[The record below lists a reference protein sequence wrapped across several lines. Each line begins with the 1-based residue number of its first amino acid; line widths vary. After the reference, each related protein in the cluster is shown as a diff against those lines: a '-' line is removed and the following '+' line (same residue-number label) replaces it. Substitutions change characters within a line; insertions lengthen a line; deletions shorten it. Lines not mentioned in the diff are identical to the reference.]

1 MEIAVNRSNSEVLA
15 ILSEF
20 TEITDRVKLL
30 QMLYLIYNDK
40 PKKSKEK
47 FQSILET
54 LPVDL
59 VRISFGSI
67 FTEDFSFVSSDRS
80 SYSDDDLL
88 HIRSS
93 GHFFRFS
100 LSP

>member
-30 QMLYLIYNDK
+30 QMSYLIYNDK
-40 PKKSKEK
+40 PKKSKEE
-47 FQSILET
+47 FQSILES

-59 VRISFGSI
+59 VR
-67 FTEDFSFVSSDRS
+67 FTF
-80 SYSDDDLL
+80 
-88 HIRSS
+88 
-93 GHFFRFS
+93 
-100 LSP
+100 